1 MMKKRLA
8 RLTSTVVLISAL
20 FLGFWGYGQ
29 SGAAVNSIAI
39 TVNRTVIGE
48 GQNIVI
54 SAVAYQS
61 GQKPAVGIML
71 HALVNGKQ
79 WGTDSPTLPS
89 GVVHILLPLPD
100 RGTNF
105 VSITDGKITS
115 NIVSVEVDPRHF
127 HILDDPSHQIVME
140 YETWFGPGYAAW
152 GKEEATPILGLYSSL
167 DPRVLRQ
174 QALWFDEMGINIA
187 ETDWTN
193 NLTQAFPSPAAK
205 ECIAATD
212 LLFKV
217 YSTMPQHPKIM
228 FLVGPEHNLW
238 MSRKDTYDGPWF
250 KQQMNLLYDRYIN
263 NPKYKDMYVQYQ
275 GKPLVLYYLNG
286 PRTVEPPEIKD
297 PRFTIRYVGAW
308 LQTTREEKYGVWS
321 WYDQK
326 PTPTYYK
333 GEVESLTVTD
343 GYPSPDAP
351 ATLPGMN
358 WLSPDSGGKNY
369 GDTYKTQWEAA
380 MQYKPRF
387 LFIDQWNEFGIPD
400 QYNVNLSNDM
410 EPTLMTEQGDPRA
423 SGWGFYYLDLT
434 RDEIAVYHERTRS
447 GQ

>member
-1 MMKKRLA
+1 MTKQSFA
-8 RLTSTVVLISAL
+8 RVTVAIACAL
-20 FLGFWGYGQ
+20 PLLSGVCLDGQ
-29 SGAAVNSIAI
+29 ARSSVSSIHI
-39 TVNRTVIGE
+39 TVDKPQVGE
-48 GQNIVI
+48 GQNVVI
-54 SAVAYQS
+54 SAVAYQA
-61 GQKPAVGIML
+61 GQKPAVGLML
-71 HALVNGKQ
+71 HALVNGEK
-79 WGTDSPTLPS
+79 WGTAAPTLPS

-100 RGTNF
+100 RGTN
-105 VSITDGKITS
+105 SIAITDGERTS
-115 NIVSVEVDPRHF
+115 NTVNVQVVPRHF
-127 HILDDPSHQIVME
+127 NIPDDPDHQIVME

-152 GKEEATPILGLYSSL
+152 GKEEATPTLGRYSSL

-193 NLTQAFPSPAAK
+193 NLTAPFPSPAAK

-217 YSTMPQHPKIM
+217 YSSMPQHPNIM
-228 FLVGPEHNLW
+228 FLVGPEHNRW

-263 NPKYKDMYVQYQ
+263 NPKYKDMYVQYE
-275 GKPLVLYYLNG
+275 GKPLVLFYLNG

-297 PRFTIRYVGAW
+297 SRFTIRYVGAW

-326 PTPTYYK
+326 PTPTYYEGK
-333 GEVESLTVTD
+333 VESLTVTNGD
-343 GYPSPDAP
+343 PSPDAP
-351 ATLPGMN
+351 PTLPGMN
-358 WLSPDSGGKNY
+358 WLSLDAAGKND
-369 GDTYKTQWEAA
+369 GDTYKTQWKAA

-387 LFIDQWNEFGIPD
+387 LFIDQWNEFVPPD

-410 EPTLMTEQGDPRA
+410 EPTLMTEQGDARA

-434 RDEIAVYHERTRS
+434 RDEIAAYHKSLQSKR
-447 GQ
+447 